1 MARKRSK
8 NKNKKNKMSSKRL
21 LDNSE
26 EEETDLSKK
35 IKLEHKLILVTISN
49 KHPEININDHE
60 IQNVLLIFSLLTEAE
75 SDILVMVNMLRMEY
89 QIFL

>member
-8 NKNKKNKMSSKRL
+8 NKNNKNKMSSKRL

-49 KHPEININDHE
+49 KHPEININYHE

>member
-8 NKNKKNKMSSKRL
+8 NKNKKIKMSSKRL

-35 IKLEHKLILVTISN
+35 N
-49 KHPEININDHE
+49 K
-60 IQNVLLIFSLLTEAE
+60 T
-75 SDILVMVNMLRMEY
+75 RT
-89 QIFL
+89 

>member
-8 NKNKKNKMSSKRL
+8 NKNKKIKMSSKRL

-35 IKLEHKLILVTISN
+35 IKLEHKLISVTISN
-49 KHPEININDHE
+49 KHPEIDIDDHE
-60 IQNVLLIFSLLTEAE
+60 IQNFFINIQLINRSR
-75 SDILVMVNMLRMEY
+75 IR
-89 QIFL
+89 

>member
-8 NKNKKNKMSSKRL
+8 NKKKKINMLSKGL

-35 IKLEHKLILVTISN
+35 N
-49 KHPEININDHE
+49 
-60 IQNVLLIFSLLTEAE
+60 
-75 SDILVMVNMLRMEY
+75 
-89 QIFL
+89 